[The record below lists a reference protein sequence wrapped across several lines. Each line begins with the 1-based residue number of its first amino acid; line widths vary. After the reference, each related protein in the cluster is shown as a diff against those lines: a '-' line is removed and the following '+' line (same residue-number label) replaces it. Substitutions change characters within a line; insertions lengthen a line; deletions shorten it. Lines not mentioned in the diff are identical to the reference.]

1 MCDSCSDLRLML
13 RAPWTWPGLSADD
26 LQGELEAY
34 LELNVLHD
42 DHGEEIV
49 VQDDVVKSLA
59 LKTSLDS

>member
-1 MCDSCSDLRLML
+1 ML